1 MNRGSAL
8 ALLLIGS
15 AVLLSGCERAQSIA
29 ETQLTPNTARS
40 GPPSAVIPPDV
51 VRIPDIPIPP
61 NGRIVREDTAIIGP
75 DDNWNGQVVVTT
87 SYSAA
92 QMTQYYRAEM
102 PKLGWLETAIVR
114 ARRTAITFTRGERI
128 AMVRIAPSGEVDIV
142 VAPALVPGNPTR
154 SQAPAVRR

>member
-1 MNRGSAL
+1 MIRGPAL

-29 ETQLTPNTARS
+29 ETQLTPNTAGS
-40 GPPSAVIPPDV
+40 GPPSAVVPPDV

-75 DDNWNGQVVVTT
+75 DDNWSGQVVVTT

-92 QMTQYYRAEM
+92 QMTQYYRGEM

-114 ARRTAITFTRGERI
+114 ARRTAITFIRGERI

-142 VAPALVPGNPTR
+142 VAPALLPGSSR
-154 SQAPAVRR
+154 GSQGPGVRR